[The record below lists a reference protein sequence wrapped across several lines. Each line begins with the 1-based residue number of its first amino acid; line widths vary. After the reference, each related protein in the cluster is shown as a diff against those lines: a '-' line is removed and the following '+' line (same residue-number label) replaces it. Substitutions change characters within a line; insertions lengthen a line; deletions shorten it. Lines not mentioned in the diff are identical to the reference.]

1 MLAHNDNNNRITIM
15 ITKAGL
21 IGQVLNNFPSS
32 ECNIDTPDY
41 DILETKTYR
50 ELRTN
55 IEQAWSSY

>member
-1 MLAHNDNNNRITIM
+1 M